1 MFKSWMI
8 LVVAVVVVEGREE
21 EGGDVTAG
29 VTSFSDGLIGTS
41 QTA

>member
-8 LVVAVVVVEGREE
+8 LVVVVVEGREEE

>member
-1 MFKSWMI
+1 MFKSRMI
-8 LVVAVVVVEGREE
+8 LVVVVVEGWEE

>member
-8 LVVAVVVVEGREE
+8 LVVVVEGWEE
-21 EGGDVTAG
+21 EGGDVSAG